1 MTGAK
6 RRRLWLAASGVLFVG
21 LLAAGSAFVSRSDGG
36 TEAHSGGLYG
46 TVTRGPTTPVC
57 QEGKPCSEPASGA
70 KLLFDRGGHVAAN
83 VVVAKDGSYS
93 VRLAPGK
100 YTIVVEPRPTVGRG
114 IDPSRVR
121 VSSGPP
127 RELDLQID
135 TGIR

>member
-1 MTGAK
+1 M
-6 RRRLWLAASGVLFVG
+6 RLWLASSLVLLVG
-21 LLAAGSAFVSRSDGG
+21 LLAAGVAFVSSSDGG
-36 TEAHSGGLYG
+36 AVAQRDSGGLYG

-57 QEGKPCSEPASGA
+57 QTGKSCSEPASGA
-70 KLLFDRGGHVAAN
+70 KLLFDRGGHVAAR

-100 YTIVVEPRPTVGRG
+100 YTIVVEPRPSVGRG

-121 VSSGPP
+121 VSSGPR